1 MCAQCNLVTSK
12 GNKILMLCIYIQ
24 LCTVLRKA
32 KQDDSELLE
41 GLLPFQVSEKKWEH
55 LHQSICM
62 LPFLV
67 VVFVYFFVDREQSLF
82 FFRFSGGS
90 ARASEGRHDKR
101 GRLKPSVTRVL
112 LGSPRKKRDWLSSN
126 FCALLFPEVCYFCLF
141 CFFLTGHCRHHHAE
155 LL

>member
-1 MCAQCNLVTSK
+1 MCTQCYLVTSK
-12 GNKILMLCIYIQ
+12 SNKIFMLCIYIQ

-67 VVFVYFFVDREQSLF
+67 VVFVYFFGRPRAVSL
-82 FFRFSGGS
+82 
-90 ARASEGRHDKR
+90 
-101 GRLKPSVTRVL
+101 L
-112 LGSPRKKRDWLSSN
+112 LQI
-126 FCALLFPEVCYFCLF
+126 
-141 CFFLTGHCRHHHAE
+141 
-155 LL
+155 